1 VHRRRNSVNDN
12 FVEAP
17 EMEGAR
23 RAQTFPSEP
32 SERSETLQTTMS
44 DSEQRTSSG
53 WIGEI
58 VDGIST
64 AVH

>member
-1 VHRRRNSVNDN
+1 VRRRRDSVNGD

-23 RAQTFPSEP
+23 REHTGWYV
-32 SERSETLQTTMS
+32 T
-44 DSEQRTSSG
+44 DEQRTSSG
-53 WIGEI
+53 CIGEI
-58 VDGIST
+58 ADAIST

>member
-1 VHRRRNSVNDN
+1 VHRRRNNINDD

-32 SERSETLQTTMS
+32 SERSEPSNDDQR
-44 DSEQRTSSG
+44 SEQRTSSG
-53 WIGEI
+53 CIGEI
-58 VDGIST
+58 VDAIST